1 MDIMYWFFIG
11 MPAVGLFLK
20 IKNKE
25 FEDPMLFV
33 FLISW
38 IVGVT
43 LLWFYMD
50 WFDPDFSPSNYIPQT
65 IWKN

>member
-1 MDIMYWFFIG
+1 
-11 MPAVGLFLK
+11 LK

-50 WFDPDFSPSNYIPQT
+50 WFDPDLSPSNYIPQT